1 MPCDVHLDIAQAV
14 TPEEIES
21 IRELMGE
28 YAASLGFDLGFQD
41 FDRELAALPGNYA
54 PPDGRLLLARC
65 DGRPAGCVALRRL
78 EPGICEMKRLYVRP
92 AYRGRH
98 IGRALAERAIEE
110 ARQIGYDRIRLDTV
124 PSMGRAQDLYRSL
137 GFCEIEAYRYNPIP
151 GTTYLELTL

>member
-14 TPEEIES
+14 TPGEIES
-21 IRELMGE
+21 IRELIGE
-28 YAASLGFDLGFQD
+28 YAASLDFDLGFQD
-41 FDRELAALPGNYA
+41 FDRELATLPGDYA

-92 AYRGRH
+92 EYRGRH
-98 IGRALAERAIEE
+98 IGRALAEWAIAE
-110 ARQIGYDRIRLDTV
+110 ARQIGYDRTRLDTV

-137 GFCEIEAYRYNPIP
+137 GFQDIEAYRYNPIP